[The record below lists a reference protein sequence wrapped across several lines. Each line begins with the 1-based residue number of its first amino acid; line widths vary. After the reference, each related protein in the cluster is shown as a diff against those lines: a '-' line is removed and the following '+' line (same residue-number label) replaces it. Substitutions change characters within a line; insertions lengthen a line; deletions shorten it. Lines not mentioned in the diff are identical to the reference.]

1 MNLVSGDSLHQLL
14 VAASAAVLLGVGSL
28 HAQKT
33 DVIILINGDHV
44 TGEIKKLERGRL
56 EYSTDDMGTLSI
68 KWDKIVRITSNKF
81 FQVETGRG
89 DRYYGTLAESTDPG
103 TMVVQLMDR
112 YTLQLLSV
120 VKINPIKQSIWSA
133 LDGYLDIGF
142 DFKRARKV
150 FNLHTAGEVRF
161 RGRKYGFKLNAKTYF
176 QSQDSVENVQNQN
189 AALQLERFLANR
201 WSIALSNEWTSNSE
215 LSLDLRTQFG
225 LSAVWMLSQTN
236 SSELRASAG
245 VNLNREQYVGSDT
258 ANISGEGVVGGDFLV
273 FRLDSPKLDVNTSLY
288 GYPSITDLGRVR
300 IQFDLRVSYELLKD
314 FTVGLTFYD
323 SFDSRPP
330 SATASKN
337 DFGVTIPIGWK
348 F

>member
-1 MNLVSGDSLHQLL
+1 
-14 VAASAAVLLGVGSL
+14 
-28 HAQKT
+28 
-33 DVIILINGDHV
+33 
-44 TGEIKKLERGRL
+44 
-56 EYSTDDMGTLSI
+56 
-68 KWDKIVRITSNKF
+68 
-81 FQVETGRG
+81 
-89 DRYYGTLAESTDPG
+89 
-103 TMVVQLMDR
+103 VVQLMDR
-112 YTLQLLSV
+112 YTLQLISV

-176 QSQDSVENVQNQN
+176 QSQDSVEDVQNHN
-189 AALQLERFLANR
+189 AGLQLERFLANR

-236 SSELRASAG
+236 SSELRTSAG

-258 ANISGEGVVGGDFLV
+258 ANVSGEGVVGGDFLA
-273 FRLDSPKLDVNTSLY
+273 FRFDSPKLDVNTSLY